1 MSNFI
6 IRLASGSL
14 FVTIIFFCTTLSNA
28 SLISLFTI
36 LYILCIYEFIKICS
50 KKNLFLN
57 ILFLTLSFSTL
68 VFSENFGFNNKN
80 QILIIF
86 SGIWIFDSIA
96 YVVGSKFGKNKMFIK
111 ISPKKSWEGFFS
123 GFFSFLMYIYLV
135 HLFAPDFLFEI
146 SSKIEILKFSLIPIT
161 ATAGDFYISHLKR
174 KANLKDSGKLVPG
187 HGGILDRM
195 DSILFTFPILNLVI

>member
-1 MSNFI
+1 MSNFV

-14 FVTIIFFCTTLSNA
+14 FVTIIFFCITLSNA
-28 SLISLFTI
+28 SLITLFTI
-36 LYILCIYEFIKICS
+36 LYIISIYEFIKISS

-57 ILFLTLSFSTL
+57 ILVLTLSFSTL
-68 VFSENFGFNNKN
+68 IFSENFGFNNKN

-86 SGIWIFDSIA
+86 SAIWIFDSIA
-96 YVVGSKFGKNKMFIK
+96 YLVGSKYGKNKMFIK

-123 GFFSFLMYIYLV
+123 GFFAFLMYVYLIYLFV
-135 HLFAPDFLFEI
+135 PGFLFEI
-146 SSKIEILKFSLIPIT
+146 SSKIEILKFSLIPMT

-174 KANLKDSGKLVPG
+174 KANLKDSGKLIPG

-195 DSILFTFPILNLVI
+195 DSILFTFPILSLVI

>member
-14 FVTIIFFCTTLSNA
+14 FVTIIFFCVTLSNF
-28 SLISLFTI
+28 SFIFLFAI
-36 LYILCIYEFIKICS
+36 LYLLCNYEFFKISS

-57 ILFLTLSFSTL
+57 ILVLTLSFYIL

-80 QILIIF
+80 LVLIIF
-86 SGIWIFDSIA
+86 SAIWIFDSIA
-96 YVVGSKFGKNKMFIK
+96 YLVGSKFGKNKMFIK

-123 GFFSFLMYIYLV
+123 GLFAFLMYVYLV
-135 HLFAPDFLFEI
+135 HLFAPNFLFEI

-174 KANLKDSGKLVPG
+174 KANLKDSGQLIPG

>member
-14 FVTIIFFCTTLSNA
+14 FVTIIFFCITLSNA
-28 SLISLFTI
+28 SLISLFAI
-36 LYILCIYEFIKICS
+36 LYILSIYEFIKISS

-57 ILFLTLSFSTL
+57 ILVLTLSFSIL

-86 SGIWIFDSIA
+86 SSIWIFDSIA
-96 YVVGSKFGKNKMFIK
+96 YLVGSKFGKNKMFIK

-123 GFFSFLMYIYLV
+123 GFFTKS
-135 HLFAPDFLFEI
+135 
-146 SSKIEILKFSLIPIT
+146 
-161 ATAGDFYISHLKR
+161 R
-174 KANLKDSGKLVPG
+174 KNG
-187 HGGILDRM
+187 
-195 DSILFTFPILNLVI
+195 